1 MIEKLK
7 VVGVEYN
14 LEDYFKNIKLTFI
27 LDVYSENINENGC
40 ISVMFEIDASE
51 GDFALEKNKKETLTF
66 RKSYKPTNLCIRQ
79 SLEKENLHKYK
90 NIMGD
95 KKLYDAIDILLKKLQ
110 TEDVCIN
117 LELNPRLRDRLNFD
131 FVTKHE
137 EECSL

>member
-14 LEDYFKNIKLTFI
+14 LEDYFKNVKLTLA
-27 LDVYSENINENGC
+27 LDLYSESVNESGC
-40 ISVMFEIDASE
+40 ISVMFEIGTNE
-51 GDFALEKNKKETLTF
+51 GDFTLEKNKKETLTF
-66 RKSYKPTNLCIRQ
+66 RKGYKPTNLCIRQ
-79 SLEKENLHKYK
+79 SLEKQGLHEYK

-95 KKLYDAIDILLKKLQ
+95 KRLYDAIDTLLKKLQ

-117 LELNPRLRDRLNFD
+117 LELNPRLRDRLSFD

-137 EECSL
+137 EEYNP